1 MNKPTIFF
9 IYSYNNKYKPNHT
22 SDYMASVVFDRDNVQ
37 AEDIIKLV
45 DKVYEINLSLKNN
58 AL

>member
-1 MNKPTIFF
+1 MNKPTSFF

-45 DKVYEINLSLKNN
+45 DKVYEINFIFEK
-58 AL
+58 